1 MNYNCMYLLV
11 YFFNR
16 KVKSNDTRAN
26 STIRSLNSIIDPML
40 NLDSDNFV
48 CDAFEMFELQG

>member
-1 MNYNCMYLLV
+1 MYLLV

>member
-1 MNYNCMYLLV
+1 MNYNYMYLLV

-16 KVKSNDTRAN
+16 KVKSNDTCAN

-48 CDAFEMFELQG
+48 WDAFEMFELQG